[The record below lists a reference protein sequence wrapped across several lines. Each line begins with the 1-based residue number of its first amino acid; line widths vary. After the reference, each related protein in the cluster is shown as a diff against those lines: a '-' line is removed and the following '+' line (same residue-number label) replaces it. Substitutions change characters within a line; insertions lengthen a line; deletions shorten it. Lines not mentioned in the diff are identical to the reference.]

1 MSTGGLNKLKI
12 VGYKDVEFKNKI
24 GEYTALINPETYS
37 ISHDVNIN
45 EKAGQGAYVPTSS
58 YNKGSSQT
66 ISFKLLFDGTGII
79 KKDSNPIP
87 SGLAIIGASAPS
99 VVDDINLFKKLVY
112 VYDST
117 SHQP

>member
-1 MSTGGLNKLKI
+1 
-12 VGYKDVEFKNKI
+12 
-24 GEYTALINPETYS
+24 
-37 ISHDVNIN
+37 

-117 SHQP
+117 SHQPPFVQILWGLLSFNGRLTKLSFNYKLYKPDG